1 MPAPLASVEAIRQ
14 QRAVKSA
21 TMKRRRET
29 LLARGL
35 CGNCGNNPIVAG
47 RTKCEICLER
57 QRALWR
63 QRKQRRMCARC
74 GEARAMSGKVACAA
88 CAEMNQQPRA
98 TRARQ
103 PRPLAL
109 TVYVPSELSVRL
121 RALSALE
128 HVSISALVRDI
139 IDAYL
144 NDLDE
149 QCA

>member
-1 MPAPLASVEAIRQ
+1 
-14 QRAVKSA
+14 
-21 TMKRRRET
+21 
-29 LLARGL
+29 
-35 CGNCGNNPIVAG
+35 
-47 RTKCEICLER
+47 
-57 QRALWR
+57 
-63 QRKQRRMCARC
+63 
-74 GEARAMSGKVACAA
+74 MSGKVACAA